1 MHAEIERVTQAIIER
16 SRKTR
21 QEYLDLLAQTQDLS
35 PAASC
40 LSCSNMAH
48 VVAASPEGDKQRI
61 AKRRGANIGIVT
73 AYNDMLSAHQPLVT
87 YPDHIKAVARKHG
100 ATAQVAGGVPA
111 MCDGV
116 TQGQPGM
123 ELSLFS
129 RDVIA
134 MATAVSLSHN
144 VFDAVAC
151 LGVCDKIVPGMLM
164 GALQFGHLPAVFIPA
179 GPMPSGISNAEKAK
193 IRQQFAAGEIDE
205 EALFAAESASYH
217 SPGTCTFYGT
227 ANTNQMMM
235 EMLGAQLPSASFVNT
250 GTPLRGV
257 LTRVSIEKLLQA
269 IANKVPLSEVVT
281 EKSLVNAVVG
291 LLATGGSTNHT
302 LHLIAIAR
310 AAGIDLRWQDM
321 ADLSKHVPLLARVYP
336 NGVAD
341 VNHFRDAGGL
351 AFIVAELRSGGLLNE
366 DVTTIMGEG
375 LDAYSC
381 EVDDDGED
389 VSWSTPVTGSRNT
402 EVLRPVAE
410 PFSAEGGLRVLTGNI
425 GTGIV
430 KTSAVDADKQSVTAP
445 CRVFTSQQAVQ
456 HAFQQGELDCDV
468 VIVVI
473 GQGPAANGMPELHK
487 LTPPLSVLQQKGF
500 RVALVTDG
508 RMSGASGKVLA
519 GIHVTPEATRGGLI
533 GHLRDGDVVTVDAQG
548 DLLSVAVD
556 EEELRK
562 REPLPLDSEPPTL
575 GRNIFAS
582 ARAAVADADA
592 GAGFIV

>member
-1 MHAEIERVTQAIIER
+1 
-16 SRKTR
+16 
-21 QEYLDLLAQTQDLS
+21 
-35 PAASC
+35 
-40 LSCSNMAH
+40 
-48 VVAASPEGDKQRI
+48 
-61 AKRRGANIGIVT
+61 
-73 AYNDMLSAHQPLVT
+73 
-87 YPDHIKAVARKHG
+87 
-100 ATAQVAGGVPA
+100 VPA

-134 MATAVSLSHN
+134 MATAVSLTHN

-151 LGVCDKIVPGMLM
+151 LGVCDKIVPGMLI

-179 GPMPSGISNAEKAK
+179 GPMPSGISNEEKAK
-193 IRQQFAAGEIDE
+193 VRQQFAAGEIDKDT
-205 EALFAAESASYH
+205 LFAAESASYH

-250 GTPLRGV
+250 GTSLRGE
-257 LTRVSIEKLLQA
+257 LTRVSVEQLLNA
-269 IANKVPLSEVVT
+269 VDKKVPLSQVVT
-281 EKSLVNAVVG
+281 EKSLVNAVAG

-321 ADLSKHVPLLARVYP
+321 ADMSRHVPLLARVYP
-336 NGVAD
+336 NGIAD

-351 AFIVAELRSGGLLNE
+351 AYIVSELRRGGLLNE
-366 DVTTIMGEG
+366 DVTNLMGDG
-375 LDAYSC
+375 LDAYAC
-381 EVDDDGED
+381 EITEEGGAL
-389 VSWSTPVTGSRNT
+389 SWSAPIAESRNT
-402 EVLRPVAE
+402 DVLRPVAE

-430 KTSAVDADKQSVTAP
+430 KTSAIDDDKHSVTAP
-445 CRVFTSQQAVQ
+445 CRVFNSQQAVQ
-456 HAFQQGELDCDV
+456 QAFQDGELNCDV
-468 VIVVI
+468 VVVVI

-487 LTPPLSVLQQKGF
+487 LTPPLSLLQKKGF
-500 RVALVTDG
+500 NVALVTDG

-519 GIHVTPEATRGGLI
+519 GIHVTPEAAKGGLI
-533 GHLRDGDVVTVDAQG
+533 GRLRDGDVVTVDANSDQ
-548 DLLSVAVD
+548 LSVDVSDA
-556 EEELRK
+556 ELQA
-562 REPLPLDSEPPTL
+562 REPAPLASEPPTL
-575 GRNIFAS
+575 GRNLFAS